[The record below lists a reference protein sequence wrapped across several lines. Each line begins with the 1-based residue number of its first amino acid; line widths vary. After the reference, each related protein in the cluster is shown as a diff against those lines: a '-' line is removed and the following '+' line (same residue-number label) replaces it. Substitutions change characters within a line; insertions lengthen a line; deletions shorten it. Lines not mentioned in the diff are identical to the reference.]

1 MSKELVTLTFV
12 LKSGK
17 RIKSKYKKD
26 FSFNTEDLTEKV
38 LHRLAVPNIFGK
50 ISKFIF
56 VQGNNIDYIESVPI
70 IKKEPI
76 LK

>member
-26 FSFNTEDLTEKV
+26 FSFTSQDLTEKV
-38 LHRLAVPNIFGK
+38 IHRLAVHNIFGRLK
-50 ISKFIF
+50 KFIF
-56 VQGNNIDYIESVPI
+56 VQGNNIDYIECDPI
-70 IKKEPI
+70 IEKEKI
-76 LK
+76 LV